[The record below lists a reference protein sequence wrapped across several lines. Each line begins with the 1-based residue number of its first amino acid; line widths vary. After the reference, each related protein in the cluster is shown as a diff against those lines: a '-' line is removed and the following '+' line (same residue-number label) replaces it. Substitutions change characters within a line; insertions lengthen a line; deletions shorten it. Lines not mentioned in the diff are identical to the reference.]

1 MRATDGDEVVFPID
15 GEVDE
20 GVEVLWPL
28 PESLPELIA
37 QAAAKKNPGERTC
50 SIRIS
55 SLMSKSLQH
64 IPPLSERLDG
74 LTTGD
79 RGVPKTTLIFPFR
92 ST

>member
-37 QAAAKKNPGERTC
+37 QAAAKK
-50 SIRIS
+50 
-55 SLMSKSLQH
+55 
-64 IPPLSERLDG
+64 PLESGLVPSEFHR
-74 LTTGD
+74 
-79 RGVPKTTLIFPFR
+79 
-92 ST
+92 